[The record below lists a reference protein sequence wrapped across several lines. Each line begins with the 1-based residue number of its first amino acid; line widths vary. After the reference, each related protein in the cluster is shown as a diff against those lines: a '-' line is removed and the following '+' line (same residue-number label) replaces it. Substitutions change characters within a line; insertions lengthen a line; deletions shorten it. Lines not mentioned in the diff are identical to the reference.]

1 MCHSILFKAVASSC
15 RGRLTFGFVFQ
26 RLAWLS
32 LLPPPLLRTE
42 NATTLT
48 LKVALLG
55 LQFCVLC
62 WQAGSRKAQLLA
74 DLLMH

>member
-1 MCHSILFKAVASSC
+1 MSHSNIKAVASTLC
-15 RGRLTFGFVFQ
+15 GRLTFVFFVQ

-32 LLPPPLLRTE
+32 LLLPPLLRTE

-74 DLLMH
+74 DLLMHR

>member
-1 MCHSILFKAVASSC
+1 MCHSIVIKAVASSC
-15 RGRLTFGFVFQ
+15 RGRLTFGCVFP

-32 LLPPPLLRTE
+32 LLLPPLLRTE

-48 LKVALLG
+48 LKVALLD